1 MCSEHIGLLSRP
13 YSMWNMESVPRL
25 REILPTIRNHL
36 EEDILDVILGVL
48 DDFDQHVVTQY
59 DKFQKGFVFLY

>member
-1 MCSEHIGLLSRP
+1 
-13 YSMWNMESVPRL
+13 MWNMESVPRL